1 MPLRTVVCILP
12 WLALIAAPVATEPA
26 KTDSTGSAPSG
37 RARDFLVTTFQ
48 LTQDDLARIAA
59 GRVYSRTLPV
69 RHGREV
75 ATLGIVRIE
84 TTSQRY
90 VDALGDIAAFKRDDK
105 ILQIGTFSTPPQIG
119 DVADLTLDDA
129 DVRGLRECRV
139 GSCAAQLSA
148 QAIERFR
155 AEVNWRTAAAS
166 RDATDLL
173 RRVLVEYVAQ
183 YLKTGSAAV
192 MEYADADSRLSLA
205 DEFTALIAAD
215 EVIWPRVPEL
225 RRHLLDF
232 PAVRPGARDL
242 VYWSKERV
250 HRRPVI
256 SVTHLAIVP
265 GERESPV
272 KYAIASRQIYA
283 MHYFDASLGVTL
295 LLPDTTTSRPATYVV
310 YLNRTRIDLF
320 DGMLGGITRQVVK
333 GKARTLVAEQL
344 ERVRRTLET
353 SD

>member
-1 MPLRTVVCILP
+1 MPPRTVVCTLA
-12 WLALIAAPVATEPA
+12 WLALITASAATEPA
-26 KTDSTGSAPSG
+26 NHPPH
-37 RARDFLVTTFQ
+37 FLVSTFH
-48 LTQDDLARIAA
+48 LAKDDLARVAA

-69 RHGREV
+69 RHAREV

-84 TTSQRY
+84 TTPQRY

-105 ILQIGTFSTPPQIG
+105 ILQIGTFSTPPQPG
-119 DVADLTLDDA
+119 DVADLLLDEA
-129 DVRGLRECRV
+129 DIRGLRGCRIGKCDV
-139 GSCAAQLSA
+139 QLSA
-148 QAIERFR
+148 EAIERFR
-155 AEVNWRTAAAS
+155 ADVNWRAEDAS
-166 RDATDLL
+166 RHATDLM
-173 RRVLVEYVAQ
+173 RRILVNYVTQ
-183 YLKTGSAAV
+183 YVRTGSAAT
-192 MEYADADSRLSLA
+192 MEYADSDDRLSLA

-215 EVIWPRVPEL
+215 DVTWPRVPEL

-232 PAVRPGARDL
+232 PAVRPGATDL

-250 HRRPVI
+250 HRRAVI

-272 KYAIASRQIYA
+272 KYAVASRQIYA
-283 MHYFDASLGVTL
+283 MHYFDASLGITL
-295 LLPDTTTSRPATYVV
+295 LVPDTAASRPATYVV
-310 YLNRTRIDLF
+310 YLNRSRIDLF

-333 GKARTLVAEQL
+333 GRARSLVAEQL